1 MVDMENSAMKKR
13 NFTLIELLMVIA
25 IVSLL
30 FAILLPALGIAR
42 QIARHREYE
51 RTHPQQKLPAEKPPE
66 VDTAVRENLSPTGDK
81 VRSITDMGN
90 NYYFVQVKGQYK
102 VYEVLF
108 HFVL

>member
-13 NFTLIELLMVIA
+13 NFTLIELLVVIA

-81 VRSITDMGN
+81 VRSVTFLTASREA
-90 NYYFVQVKGQYK
+90 YVELSLLSFSYFNVTA
-102 VYEVLF
+102 
-108 HFVL
+108 